1 MNCMER
7 YQKELETELKQF
19 LFLCGQRD
27 KDILI
32 SKNKKGKIGDFARL
46 ACIALV
52 FDFRKTFL
60 KITVNVEKYFDEFKN
75 YLDGVN
81 FFKLEEWMNDFIENV
96 ENPKARKLVC
106 EVWSDTKKLLNPENF
121 KIRNIFD
128 LLAENFKN

>member
-1 MNCMER
+1 MNYMER

-60 KITVNVEKYFDEFKN
+60 KITANVENYFDKFKN
-75 YLDGVN
+75 NLDEVN
-81 FFKLEEWMNDFIENV
+81 FSKLEEWMNDFIKNV

-106 EVWSDTKKLLNPENF
+106 EVWSEIKKLLNPENF

-128 LLAENFKN
+128 LLAEK

>member
-1 MNCMER
+1 MNYMER

-60 KITVNVEKYFDEFKN
+60 KITANVENYFEEFKN
-75 YLDGVN
+75 YLDEVN
-81 FFKLEEWMNDFIENV
+81 FFKLNKWMNDFIENV
-96 ENPKARKLVC
+96 ENPKARELVC
-106 EVWSDTKKLLNPENF
+106 EVWSEIKKLLNPENF

-128 LLAENFKN
+128 LPTEK